1 MAIQSPAT
9 SRKTLLSRARPG
21 RILLLG
27 LALALGGAQPEWF
40 VDAVTAAS
48 DTSPRPPEMT
58 LSTPPGSPSISK
70 NVINAKE
77 GEPVNIDIKVFD
89 TANTQG
95 YTSFSLVA
103 KPANFPP
110 GATLVFDALKGVGH
124 YTWTPQPG
132 DAQNYPSA
140 SVTFVAENTFLKGTS
155 QEKVLLVLG
164 DVSAPAFSSTIP
176 SKKAVQVKT
185 RLKFPITVTSTSP
198 KLKIKARG
206 LPKGAILGPTK
217 KGGAGRWVAVMTWKP
232 KAKQDGYQRTTTF
245 TAIARNNG
253 QVQQASMTV
262 MFESALV
269 PCSYGK
275 ALAMS
280 QASWDAASS
289 TYTVS
294 GTGPAK
300 EPVVLGFRLNGEPL
314 TSVPI
319 VADCQGNWSYTGL
332 VDDANNAPC
341 GIRATVGSDVVS
353 KPLANASESCVKS
366 PVCPEGQTWY
376 PADASGMGAMCM

>member
-1 MAIQSPAT
+1 MAIQPHPT
-9 SRKTLLSRARPG
+9 RKTPPSSKMRG
-21 RILLLG
+21 RILLAA
-27 LALALGGAQPEWF
+27 LALALGGAQPAWF

-48 DTSPRPPEMT
+48 DTSNPPEMT
-58 LSTPPGSPSISK
+58 LSTPSGSPSISK

-77 GEPVNIDIKVFD
+77 GEPVNIDIKVYD
-89 TANTQG
+89 TANTVG
-95 YTSFSLVA
+95 YTSFDLEA

-110 GATLVFDALKGVGH
+110 GATLTFDPSKGEGH
-124 YTWTPQPG
+124 YTWTPQAG

-140 SVTFVAENTFLKGTS
+140 TVTFVAKNTYFQTTT

-164 DVSAPAFSSTIP
+164 DASAPAFSSTIP
-176 SKKAVQVKT
+176 AKKAVQVKT

-198 KLKIKARG
+198 KLKIKAQR

-232 KAKQDGYQRTTTF
+232 KAKQDGKQYNTTF

-253 QVQQASMTV
+253 QVQQATLAV

-275 ALAMS
+275 ALAMN

-300 EPVVLGFRLNGEPL
+300 EAVTLGFRQNGEPL

-319 VADCQGNWSYTGL
+319 AADCQGNWTYTGK

-341 GIRATVGSDVVS
+341 GIRATVGSDVAS
-353 KPLANASESCVKS
+353 KPLANADPNSCVKS
-366 PVCPEGQTWY
+366 PACTEGTWY